1 QPPAIGDALELM
13 LAAILEDEPGAGH
26 EVLHGA
32 CCQHLSGLGKRSEP
46 RADVYRD
53 SAHSI
58 AFQLHLARM
67 HACTDLD
74 AQVPDRTH
82 DCKSAPHRPCR
93 AIEGG
98 EKAPPPGSRPNG
110 PGGVRSRCPR
120 THEGERGGSAISR
133 PPAQRAAQWTP
144 RCR

>member
-32 CCQHLSGLGKRSEP
+32 CCQHLSGFGKRSEP

-82 DCKSAPHRPCR
+82 GCKSAPHRPFR

-98 EKAPPPGSRPNG
+98 EDAVARGVDQTAPVAFDLDARVLMMASEEGAPS
-110 PGGVRSRCPR
+110 GVPAP
-120 THEGERGGSAISR
+120 HEALR
-133 PPAQRAAQWTP
+133 
-144 RCR
+144 